1 MVDTKKAREALL
13 EKFRQIC
20 TERINTLVD
29 LFAQVQ
35 EKPGDADLVEKLMRE
50 IHTLKGELKIMSFP
64 EGGQIV
70 HALEDQ
76 LKTLRDNSFANA
88 TTLYDLFTEVLDAVS
103 GSVLGDVKPDVE
115 EFRERLSG
123 WQDSYTPGKKK
134 DDLKKKAAPK
144 GAPKPKAKP
153 KAKPGPKSEGT
164 PPQKTEEAP
173 APKAKLE
180 DPRPQVLPNVVRVSG
195 AKLDQLGDMAGDL
208 FTSYLRLSKIS
219 SALDGVLLDIRN
231 LTAAISHL
239 ESVYAELNL
248 PVELHPAWQCQKL
261 NRDVAQL
268 RRAFND
274 RTSGMATSLDQVIDH
289 VRELRLLPVSTV
301 FDLYL
306 SAAREIARERGKKVS
321 VRTEGGSTMVDRS
334 VLDTLNDVL
343 VHMIR
348 NAVDHGIE
356 YPEERQQLGKPPHGG
371 IVLRAR
377 VVGDRILI
385 DVEDDGKGIDV
396 KDVTDSA
403 LNKGLIS
410 ELEAENLDTEG
421 ALSLIFRSGFS
432 TAKQATEISGRG
444 VGMDVVWTRVQELGG
459 AVRVDSKPGQGT
471 RFILEMP
478 TSIAITR
485 VLLFSAANQSFAIL
499 ATFVDRVV
507 RLESE
512 SMIDVSGG
520 KAIVLDDRTIPAAT
534 AAEVLQIGKPSGKDG
549 KLPVI
554 VVEHG
559 GRTLA
564 LIVDTVLGEREL
576 TIKPLGPFL
585 AGIRGVSGAAMLE
598 DGTVILVLHAG
609 DMVSSAGRPL
619 SRVVQPP
626 ARVEEK
632 VRRALLVEDSLI
644 TRELERSMLASLGL
658 HVEEAADGQ
667 EAMQK
672 LRAMTFDIIV
682 SDVEMPHINGFEL
695 TQKVKQDQRWSHIP
709 VILVTTRGS
718 SEDRQR
724 GVEVGADAYVVKSE
738 FKSKSFIETVR
749 RFLP

>member
-1 MVDTKKAREALL
+1 LEA
-13 EKFRQIC
+13 
-20 TERINTLVD
+20 T
-29 LFAQVQ
+29 
-35 EKPGDADLVEKLMRE
+35 
-50 IHTLKGELKIMSFP
+50 
-64 EGGQIV
+64 
-70 HALEDQ
+70 
-76 LKTLRDNSFANA
+76 
-88 TTLYDLFTEVLDAVS
+88 
-103 GSVLGDVKPDVE
+103 
-115 EFRERLSG
+115 
-123 WQDSYTPGKKK
+123 
-134 DDLKKKAAPK
+134 
-144 GAPKPKAKP
+144 
-153 KAKPGPKSEGT
+153 
-164 PPQKTEEAP
+164 
-173 APKAKLE
+173 
-180 DPRPQVLPNVVRVSG
+180 
-195 AKLDQLGDMAGDL
+195 
-208 FTSYLRLSKIS
+208 
-219 SALDGVLLDIRN
+219 
-231 LTAAISHL
+231 
-239 ESVYAELNL
+239 YAELNL
-248 PVELHPAWQCQKL
+248 PVELLAAWQCQKL

-274 RTSGMATSLDQVIDH
+274 RASGMATSLDQVIDH

-321 VRTEGGSTMVDRS
+321 VRVEGGSTMVDRS

-356 YPEERQQLGKPPHGG
+356 DPEERQKLNKPPHGSMT
-371 IVLRAR
+371 LRAR

-385 DVEDDGKGIDV
+385 DVEDDGRGIDV
-396 KDVTDSA
+396 EEVKKSA
-403 LNKGLIS
+403 LQKGLIT
-410 ELEAENLDTEG
+410 EMEAESLDTEG
-421 ALSLIFRSGFS
+421 CLSLIFRSGFS
-432 TAKQATEISGRG
+432 TAKMATELSGRG

-459 AVRVDSKPGQGT
+459 AVRVDSRAGRGT
-471 RFILEMP
+471 CFTMEMP

-485 VLLFSAANQSFAIL
+485 VLLFSVKEQSFAIL

-507 RLESE
+507 RMERESV
-512 SMIDVSGG
+512 MDVSGG
-520 KAIVLDDRTIPAAT
+520 KAIVLDERTIPAAE
-534 AAEVLQIGKPSGKDG
+534 AAEVLQIGEGSWHEG

-564 LIVDTVLGEREL
+564 LIVEEILGEREL

-609 DMVSSAGRPL
+609 DIVSSAGRPL
-619 SRVVQPP
+619 SRTMQPL
-626 ARVEEK
+626 ARVEDK

-658 HVEEAADGQ
+658 HVEEAADGR
-667 EAMQK
+667 EAMEK
-672 LRAMTFDIIV
+672 LRTMSFDIIV
-682 SDVEMPHINGFEL
+682 SDVEMPHLNGFEL
-695 TQKVKQDQRWSHIP
+695 TQRVKQDQRWSHIP

-718 SEDRQR
+718 SDDRQR

>member
-1 MVDTKKAREALL
+1 MDTKKAREALL
-13 EKFRQIC
+13 EKFRSIC

-29 LFAQVQ
+29 LFASVQ
-35 EKPGDADLVEKLMRE
+35 DKPDDADVVEKLMRE

-70 HALEDQ
+70 HALEDG
-76 LKTLRDNSFANA
+76 LKILRENAFANA
-88 TTLYDLFTEVLDAVS
+88 GSLYDMFTEVLDAVS

-115 EFRERLSG
+115 DFRERLSAWG
-123 WQDSYTPGKKK
+123 DTYTPGKKK
-134 DDLKKKAAPK
+134 DDLK
-144 GAPKPKAKP
+144 AKP
-153 KAKPGPKSEGT
+153 KVKTKPKTKSKSKPKEKPKPAKKPPA
-164 PPQKTEEAP
+164 PPQP
-173 APKAKLE
+173 APVVPE
-180 DPRPQVLPNVVRVSG
+180 TDDPRPQMLPNVVRVSG

-231 LTAAISHL
+231 LTAAITHL
-239 ESVYAELNL
+239 ETVYAELNL

-261 NRDVAQL
+261 NRDVAQM

-274 RTSGMATSLDQVIDH
+274 RVSGMATSLDQVIDH

-306 SAAREIARERGKKVS
+306 SAAREIARERDKKVS
-321 VRTEGGSTMVDRS
+321 IRIEGGSTMVDRS

-356 YPEERQQLGKPPHGG
+356 YPRERQEAGKPPHGSM
-371 IVLRAR
+371 ILRAR

-396 KDVTDSA
+396 EDVKKSA
-403 LNKGLIS
+403 LGKGLIS
-410 ELEAENLDTEG
+410 EMEAENLDDEG

-432 TAKQATEISGRG
+432 TAKKATEISGRG

-459 AVRVDSKPGQGT
+459 AVRVDSRPGKGT
-471 RFILEMP
+471 CFTLEMP

-485 VLLFSAANQSFAIL
+485 VLLFSAAEQSFAIL

-507 RLESE
+507 RLERE
-512 SMIDVSGG
+512 SVIDVSGG
-520 KAIVLDDRTIPAAT
+520 KAIVLDDRTIPAAA
-534 AAEVLQIGKPSGKDG
+534 AAEVLQIGRDVRDEG
-549 KLPVI
+549 KLPII

-564 LIVDTVLGEREL
+564 LIVDEVLGEREL
-576 TIKPLGPFL
+576 TIKPLGMFL

-609 DMVSSAGRPL
+609 DIVSSAGRPL
-619 SRVVQPP
+619 SRIVP
-626 ARVEEK
+626 AATRMEEK

-658 HVEEAADGQ
+658 HVEEAADGR
-667 EAMQK
+667 EAMEK
-672 LRAMTFDIIV
+672 LRSMTFDIIV

-695 TQKVKQDQRWSHIP
+695 TERVKQDQRWSHIP

-718 SEDRQR
+718 SADRQR

>member
-1 MVDTKKAREALL
+1 MRSDTVDTKKAREALL

-29 LFAQVQ
+29 LFSKVQ
-35 EKPGDADLVEKLMRE
+35 DSPDNADIVEKLMRE

-70 HALEDQ
+70 HALEDGIKV
-76 LKTLRDNSFANA
+76 LKENSFAQA
-88 TTLYDLFTEVLDAVS
+88 ASLYDLFTEILDAVS

-115 EFRERLSG
+115 EYRERLSSWG
-123 WQDSYTPGKKK
+123 ESYPPVKKK
-134 DDLKKKAAPK
+134 DDLKQKPKVKPKTTPKAKAKPRKKAPEKPPKAAPVDA
-144 GAPKPKAKP
+144 APD
-153 KAKPGPKSEGT
+153 
-164 PPQKTEEAP
+164 
-173 APKAKLE
+173 
-180 DPRPQVLPNVVRVSG
+180 DPRPQMLPNVIRVSG
-195 AKLDQLGDMAGDL
+195 AKLDQLGDIAGDL
-208 FTSYLRLSKIS
+208 FTSYLRLSKLTS
-219 SALDGVLLDIRN
+219 VLDSVLLDIRN
-231 LTAAISHL
+231 LTAAISHV
-239 ESVYAELNL
+239 EATYAELNI

-306 SAAREIARERGKKVS
+306 TAAREIARERGKKVS
-321 VRTEGGSTMVDRS
+321 VRIEGGSTMVDRS

-356 YPEERQQLGKPPHGG
+356 YPEERQKADKPPHGS
-371 IVLRAR
+371 VTLRAR

-396 KDVTDSA
+396 EEVKTSA
-403 LNKGLIS
+403 LKKGLIS
-410 ELEAENLDTEG
+410 EMEAESLD
-421 ALSLIFRSGFS
+421 ADDSLSLIFRSGFS
-432 TAKQATEISGRG
+432 TAKKATELSGRG

-459 AVRVDSKPGQGT
+459 AVRVDSKPGRGT
-471 RFILEMP
+471 CFTMEMP

-485 VLLFSAANQSFAIL
+485 VLLFSAREQAFAIL

-507 RLESE
+507 RLERKTV
-512 SMIDVSGG
+512 MDVSGG
-520 KAIVLDDRTIPAAT
+520 KAIVLDDRTIPAAESV
-534 AAEVLQIGKPSGKDG
+534 EVLQIGKGGWQEGKR
-549 KLPVI
+549 PVI

-564 LIVDTVLGEREL
+564 LIVDEVLGEREL
-576 TIKPLGPFL
+576 TIKPLGMFL

-609 DMVSSAGRPL
+609 DIVSSAGRPL
-619 SRVVQPP
+619 SRIVQPP
-626 ARVEEK
+626 TRIEEK
-632 VRRALLVEDSLI
+632 MRRALLVEDSLI

-658 HVEEAADGQ
+658 HVEEAADGR

-672 LRAMTFDIIV
+672 LRAMSFDIIV

-695 TQKVKQDQRWSHIP
+695 TQRVKQDQRWSHIP